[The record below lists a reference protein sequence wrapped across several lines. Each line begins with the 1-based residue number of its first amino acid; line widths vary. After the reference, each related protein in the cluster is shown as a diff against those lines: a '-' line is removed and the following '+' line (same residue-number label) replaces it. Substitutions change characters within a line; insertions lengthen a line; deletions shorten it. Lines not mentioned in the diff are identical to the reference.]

1 MALFLFRPH
10 IENDKGEVTT
20 PDVVVDRVYLDNGWK
35 PVGLLSSELCHQA
48 GSGQEARS
56 AYAVTALGGGAIISP
71 MVVLETGVMAAGRL
85 AWRLSSLAAGTGGSL
100 TLNGASVDS
109 LASPANLIESA
120 GGADGVLPRGVMAVC
135 TGPQG
140 ETAEL
145 QFNDADG
152 RVHSISCAAELEL
165 PGVDR
170 WGGSAPPPRYSVG
183 PTQRDVPH
191 FV

>member
-10 IENDKGEVTT
+10 IENDKGQVTT

-48 GSGQEARS
+48 ESPQKARS
-56 AYAVTALGGGAIISP
+56 AYAVTALGGGAVISP
-71 MVVLETGVMAAGRL
+71 VVVLETGIMVAGRT
-85 AWRLSSLAAGTGGSL
+85 AWRLSLLVGRTGDLA
-100 TLNGASVDS
+100 LNGTSVDG
-109 LASPANLIESA
+109 LVPPARLIDRA
-120 GGADGVLPRGVMAVC
+120 GGANGVLPRGVMAVC

-145 QFNDADG
+145 RFNDADG
-152 RVHSISCAAELEL
+152 VSHSISCAVDLEL
-165 PGVDR
+165 PGAVR
-170 WGGSAPPPRYSVG
+170 WEGSTPPPRYSIG

-191 FV
+191 FI